1 MQQKVVLIVDPGI
14 DTAFATALALFDRRL
29 QVLALAPTAGNV
41 SAQQATVNTHTLVA
55 QLDPPR
61 WPRLGAALPIQYEID
76 GRTLHGADG
85 LGNSRFP
92 EVSLHAPLLSD
103 RLIVEMV
110 QEYPDEVTIVCLGPL
125 TTLQSA
131 LHREPTLPRR
141 VRRVIVLGGA
151 WREPGNATLAAEFH
165 FYCDPQA
172 AREVLHAGL
181 PLTLVPLDVMRKIV
195 LSPAD
200 LLDLPSPSCRVS
212 RFLRQILPFGIRA
225 TSNLYG
231 IEGFHLK
238 DVLGIAALVLPD
250 ALTTRSIYVDVET
263 RGELTRGMSLFDP
276 RPNSTHR
283 PNVELVTHVDVE
295 EVRNYIF
302 TTLKQIASE

>member
-1 MQQKVVLIVDPGI
+1 
-14 DTAFATALALFDRRL
+14 
-29 QVLALAPTAGNV
+29 
-41 SAQQATVNTHTLVA
+41 
-55 QLDPPR
+55 
-61 WPRLGAALPIQYEID
+61 LGAALPIQYEID

-302 TTLKQIASE
+302 TTLKKIASE

>member
-302 TTLKQIASE
+302 TTLKHIASE